1 MLQQVL
7 LAFAISGWLTLVL
20 CLAYYTIDPE
30 VSSQHHESHVN
41 PVDGMYLEKLGAFLA
56 WIGHI
61 SEKKW
66 SEPLRKAVL
75 AFSDQQSVT
84 GIAILVSG
92 YSQLASCQPMTVYNW
107 QITVDLAWFSSITHL
122 TTLTCLRN
130 YFQKRR
136 ALRIWRLS
144 CMTINAVILAIALGS
159 TGWESVSPAMPAL
172 CLYRPKNVILVTT
185 DPDPDANNTPVYNS
199 FYIAITAT
207 FLVFSYLAR
216 VIQLYPKA
224 QASFQNLFRNRP
236 STPYHRWRNSLRG
249 RALHSS
255 RRPVRFC
262 VVVTYRILLSHYY
275 VTEAVV
281 DLYTSMLWEVCFL
294 QHLILMEPRS

>member
-1 MLQQVL
+1 M
-7 LAFAISGWLTLVL
+7 L

-30 VSSQHHESHVN
+30 VSSQHHESRNISLVN
-41 PVDGMYLEKLGAFLA
+41 PVDAMFRQKLGASLA

-66 SEPLRKAVL
+66 SEPLHKAVL

-130 YFQKRR
+130 YFQQQP

-144 CMTINAVILAIALGS
+144 CMTINAMILAVALGS
-159 TGWESVSPAMPAL
+159 TGWESVSPTLPAM
-172 CLYRPKNVILVTT
+172 CLYRPQDVIYAVG
-185 DPDPDANNTPVYNS
+185 PDPYASGYIVPSYNS
-199 FYIAITAT
+199 FYVAITAT

-224 QASFQNLFRNRP
+224 QAKFQDLFRNRP
-236 STPYHRWRNSLRG
+236 STIYNRWLDNVRN

-255 RRPVRFC
+255 GIPVRFC
-262 VVVTYRILLSHYY
+262 LVVTYRILLSQYY
-275 VTEAVV
+275 TTKAVV
-281 DLYTSMLWEVCFL
+281 DLYTSMLWEVCVSPTPYFDGA
-294 QHLILMEPRS
+294 S

>member
-1 MLQQVL
+1 
-7 LAFAISGWLTLVL
+7 
-20 CLAYYTIDPE
+20 
-30 VSSQHHESHVN
+30 
-41 PVDGMYLEKLGAFLA
+41 MYLEKLGAFLA
-56 WIGHI
+56 RIGHI

-122 TTLTCLRN
+122 TTLTCLRI
-130 YFQKRR
+130 YFQQRP

-144 CMTINAVILAIALGS
+144 CMTINAAILAIALGS
-159 TGWESVSPAMPAL
+159 TGWEYVSPTLPAL
-172 CLYRPKNVILVTT
+172 CLYRPIDLMSVST
-185 DPDPDANNTPVYNS
+185 DLAPVYNS

-207 FLVFSYLAR
+207 FLVFSYLTR

-224 QASFQNLFRNRP
+224 QASFQDIFRNRP
-236 STPYHRWRNSLRG
+236 STIYNRWLNNVRS
-249 RALHSS
+249 RALYSS
-255 RRPVRFC
+255 GRPVRVC
-262 VVVTYRILLSHYY
+262 ALVIYRILLSQYY
-275 VTEAVV
+275 ATKAVV
-281 DLYTSMLWEVCFL
+281 DLYTSMLWEVCFS
-294 QHLILMEPRS
+294 PTPYFDGAS

>member
-1 MLQQVL
+1 MFLQ
-7 LAFAISGWLTLVL
+7 
-20 CLAYYTIDPE
+20 
-30 VSSQHHESHVN
+30 
-41 PVDGMYLEKLGAFLA
+41 KLGAFLA

-84 GIAILVSG
+84 SIAILVSG
-92 YSQLASCQPMTVYNW
+92 YSQLASCQPMNIYNW

-130 YFQKRR
+130 YFQQRP

-144 CMTINAVILAIALGS
+144 CMTINAAILAIALGS
-159 TGWESVSPAMPAL
+159 TGWESVSPTLPAL
-172 CLYRPKNVILVTT
+172 CLYRPKDFNSG
-185 DPDPDANNTPVYNS
+185 TPVYNS

-224 QASFQNLFRNRP
+224 QASFHCLFTNRP
-236 STPYHRWRNSLRG
+236 STIYNRWLNNVRD
-249 RALHSS
+249 RALHLSG
-255 RRPVRFC
+255 RLVRVC
-262 VVVTYRILLSHYY
+262 LVVTYRILLSQYY
-275 VTEAVV
+275 ATKAVI
-281 DLYTSMLWEVCFL
+281 DLYTSMLWEVCFSPTP
-294 QHLILMEPRS
+294 HFDGAS

>member
-1 MLQQVL
+1 M
-7 LAFAISGWLTLVL
+7 L
-20 CLAYYTIDPE
+20 CLANYTIDPE
-30 VSSQHHESHVN
+30 ISSQRHEGHNVPFVN
-41 PVDGMYLEKLGAFLA
+41 PVDGIFQEKLGTFLA

-130 YFQKRR
+130 YFQQRP

-144 CMTINAVILAIALGS
+144 CMTINAAILAIALGS
-159 TGWESVSPAMPAL
+159 TGWEYVSPTMPAL
-172 CLYRPKNVILVTT
+172 CLYHLKDVISILTDQ
-185 DPDPDANNTPVYNS
+185 DPDPKIVPVYNS
-199 FYIAITAT
+199 FYIAIMTT

-216 VIQLYPKA
+216 AIQLYPKA
-224 QASFQNLFRNRP
+224 QASFRDLFRNYP
-236 STPYHRWRNSLRG
+236 STIYKRWLNLVRS

-255 RRPVRFC
+255 ARPVRVC
-262 VVVTYRILLSHYY
+262 VVVIYRILLSQYY
-275 VTEAVV
+275 ATKAVV
-281 DLYTSMLWEVCFL
+281 DLYTSMLWEVCVF
-294 QHLILMEPRS
+294 QGLILMEPRS